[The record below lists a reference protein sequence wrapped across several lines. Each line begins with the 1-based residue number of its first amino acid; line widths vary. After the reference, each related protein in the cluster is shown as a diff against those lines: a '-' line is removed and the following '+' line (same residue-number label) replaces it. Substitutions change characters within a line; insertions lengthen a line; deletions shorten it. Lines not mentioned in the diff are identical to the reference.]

1 MRMRTTPSRHVQQ
14 VAELVRRL
22 NRDEIRELVRLV
34 PQLQL
39 EQEEVAGQRNE
50 LVQWARGQMAQHTG
64 QARPMRDEDPF
75 IGDMT
80 VEAYF
85 ALPESERERI
95 WEELYATAIETAQE
109 REVSPNAVVPAG

>member
-1 MRMRTTPSRHVQQ
+1 MRTTPSRHVQQ

-22 NRDEIRELVRLV
+22 NQDEIRELVRLV

-39 EQEEVAGQRNE
+39 EQEASQREE
-50 LVQWARGQMAQHTG
+50 LVQWAREQMAQHTG
-64 QARPMRDEDPF
+64 QARPMRDEDAF

-85 ALPESERERI
+85 ALPEPERERI
-95 WEELYATAIETAQE
+95 WDELYATAIETAQE